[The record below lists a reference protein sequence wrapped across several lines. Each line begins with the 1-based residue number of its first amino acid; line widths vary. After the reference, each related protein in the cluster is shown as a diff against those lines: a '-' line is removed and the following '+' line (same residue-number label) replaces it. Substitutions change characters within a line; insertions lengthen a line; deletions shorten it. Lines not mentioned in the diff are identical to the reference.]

1 MSKKIEG
8 AGPSIGLM
16 VLSSVM
22 IIPAILLSQFGFGA
36 FVWMPLI
43 LASLI
48 YLGMFYTLRVN
59 ANSET
64 ALQRPEFSPE
74 IKVMQW
80 IFHILSIMS
89 AIILIRSGYVG
100 IGSATLVLTI
110 QNFGGYKLFVNS
122 KLVKKETADAE

>member
-16 VLSSVM
+16 VMSSIM
-22 IIPAILLSQFGFGA
+22 IVPAILLSQFGVGA

-43 LASLI
+43 LSSLI

-59 ANSET
+59 ANSDT
-64 ALQRPEFSPE
+64 ALKKVEFSSE
-74 IKVMQW
+74 VRIMQW

-110 QNFGGYKLFVNS
+110 QNFGGYKLFTNT
-122 KLVKKETADAE
+122 KLVKKEAKDVD